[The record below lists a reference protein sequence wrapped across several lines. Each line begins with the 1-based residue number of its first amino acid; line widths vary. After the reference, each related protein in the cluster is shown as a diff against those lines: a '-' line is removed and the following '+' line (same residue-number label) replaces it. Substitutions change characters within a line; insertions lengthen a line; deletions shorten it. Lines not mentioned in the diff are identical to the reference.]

1 MAEEKRDDK
10 LAVLIDA
17 DNISSHYIKAM
28 MQEVARYGTPTIKR
42 IYGDWTRPNLGS
54 WKKVL
59 LDYALTPIQQF
70 GYTTG
75 KNATDSALIIDAMD
89 ILYGDQVDAFCL
101 VSSDSDFTRLAT
113 RLREAGKLVYGIGEE
128 KTPNAFI
135 AACDKFIYLEILDS
149 EDDEDEHEADE
160 RQQPAERSSG
170 QSGRQGRG
178 GEKQNQ
184 SADSSQ
190 AAKPNRNITTATS
203 AAERQLLSG
212 TAGEERAPVPRE
224 QGRRQRRTIHKID
237 EATRRLV
244 KNCVADLAD
253 ENGWSYLGDV
263 GTLILKVRP
272 SFDPRNYGYQKLT
285 PMMRAIPGIEID
297 ERSMGQG
304 NARHIFIRNTET
316 EERT

>member
-1 MAEEKRDDK
+1 M
-10 LAVLIDA
+10 
-17 DNISSHYIKAM
+17 
-28 MQEVARYGTPTIKR
+28 
-42 IYGDWTRPNLGS
+42 
-54 WKKVL
+54 
-59 LDYALTPIQQF
+59 
-70 GYTTG
+70 
-75 KNATDSALIIDAMD
+75 
-89 ILYGDQVDAFCL
+89 
-101 VSSDSDFTRLAT
+101 
-113 RLREAGKLVYGIGEE
+113 
-128 KTPNAFI
+128 
-135 AACDKFIYLEILDS
+135 YLEILDS